1 MIYMLPDNFLIF
13 SAVPPANTAKA
24 EVVDWGSDKD
34 EYKVGDTATV
44 RIAIKNN
51 GDSAVNDIQLQAG
64 IEKEFLGAYIKLISQ
79 RLDVPIKG
87 IKPGE
92 TEQFKQSTQI
102 PNFPGKYRVTVTVLI
117 DGNAIDKLQKIITVS
132 R

>member
-1 MIYMLPDNFLIF
+1 MLHIFLAL
-13 SAVPPANTAKA
+13 SAVPPANAAIA
-24 EVVDWGSDKD
+24 EVVEWGSDKD

-51 GDSAVNDIQLQAG
+51 GNSDINDILLQAA

-79 RLDVPIKG
+79 RIDVPIDK

-92 TEQFKQSTQI
+92 TEQFKQSAQI

-117 DGNAIDKLQKIITVS
+117 DGHEIGNFQKVITVS